1 MANSAPVSD
10 FKWGF
15 IPGAFWGFL
24 VGAVAGTFI
33 GLTVTGGLGTDIE
46 AGRAEQ
52 RSLQE
57 QCIGGNDRACR
68 VYEVRYG
75 R

>member
-1 MANSAPVSD
+1 MADSAPIRD

-15 IPGAFWGFL
+15 VPGAFWGFII
-24 VGAVAGTFI
+24 GAAAGTFV
-33 GLTVTGGLGTDIE
+33 GLMVTGGLAADLE

-52 RSLQE
+52 RSFEQ
-57 QCIGGNDRACR
+57 QCISGNDRACR

>member
-1 MANSAPVSD
+1 MSDPAPISD
-10 FKWGF
+10 LKWGF
-15 IPGAFWGFL
+15 VPGALWGFL
-24 VGAVAGTFI
+24 VGSLVGTFI
-33 GLTVTGGLGTDIE
+33 GLMVTGSLGADIE

-52 RSLQE
+52 RSYEQ
-57 QCIGGNDRACR
+57 QCISGNDRACR

>member
-1 MANSAPVSD
+1 VADSAPIRD

-15 IPGAFWGFL
+15 VPGAFWGF
-24 VGAVAGTFI
+24 VIGAAAGTFV
-33 GLTVTGGLGTDIE
+33 GLMVTGGLSADIE

-52 RSLQE
+52 RSFEQ
-57 QCIGGNDRACR
+57 QCISGNDRACR